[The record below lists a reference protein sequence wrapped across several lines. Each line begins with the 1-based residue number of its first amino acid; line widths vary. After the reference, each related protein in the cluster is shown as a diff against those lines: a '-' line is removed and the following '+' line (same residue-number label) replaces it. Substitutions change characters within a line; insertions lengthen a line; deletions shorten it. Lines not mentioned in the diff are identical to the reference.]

1 MPNEK
6 DVNLYRAS
14 YIEKILSAIR
24 SETTAAGDM
33 AYAVVFQRNVDTVGR
48 ELYDTLHHIVN
59 GQLNP
64 ACFQQACAVAHKL
77 GILALEMGTQRA
89 RVWLGTCRYG
99 EHPTPEE
106 WKTEETASVEAGV
119 MVDLMVHPC
128 LSRVGDGRGDLDKK
142 KVVVKGEFVPLR
154 TECALTRELG

>member
-24 SETTAAGDM
+24 SESAVGGEM
-33 AYAVVFQRNVDTVGR
+33 AYAVVFQKNVDVVAR
-48 ELYDTLHHIVN
+48 RLYDTLHHIVN
-59 GQLNP
+59 GQINP
-64 ACFQQACAVAHKL
+64 ACFQQALAVVHKL

-89 RVWLGTCRYG
+89 RVWLETCRCG
-99 EHPTPEE
+99 EHSTPDE
-106 WKTEETASVEAGV
+106 WKTEETASIGAGV

-128 LSRVGDGRGDLDKK
+128 LSRVGDGREDLSKK
-142 KVVVKGEFVPLR
+142 KVMAKGEFVPLR
-154 TECALTRELG
+154 